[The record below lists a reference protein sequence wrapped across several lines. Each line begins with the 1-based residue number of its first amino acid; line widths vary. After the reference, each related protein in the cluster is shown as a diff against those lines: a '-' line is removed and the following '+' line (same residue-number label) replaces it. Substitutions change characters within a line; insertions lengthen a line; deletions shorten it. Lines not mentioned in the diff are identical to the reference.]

1 MKAVTLLIV
10 LLSNQGY
17 WLSNQTGTVSVQWSA
32 KAPLPEADLLW
43 ELMIGPVPLAKG
55 KVAMPAGG
63 KPADVAIKCPEV
75 RVRTN
80 VRWVYR
86 LQERASGKDLE
97 HGEARLQLFPSDLT
111 TNWPALLRDKR
122 LVIWDTPDRLPKL
135 FESAKVPF
143 HRADDA
149 TRIEQQAEVILIG
162 EDQLDDSTFGQ
173 SAVVAFAE
181 AGASV
186 MVLRQ
191 EKIAQLAGYAL
202 TPRPM
207 PSKLAWKLDHPLFN
221 ELSEADL
228 QNWLATTTAAA
239 TQPSSLPAIHLPA
252 DEPALELA
260 YWPRETPGKKP
271 APIEAAVIVKSVGT
285 GRIVLFQMPLR
296 DVQQDPRSQILLG
309 NAIAYLLTPPQ
320 PTLRPSERETENKN
334 DQPTTLPGDQP

>member
-1 MKAVTLLIV
+1 VKAVTLLIV

-32 KAPLPEADLLW
+32 KAALPEADLLW

-55 KVAMPAGG
+55 KVAMPADG
-63 KPADVAIKCPEV
+63 KPAEVAIKCPEV

-86 LQERASGKDLE
+86 LHERASGKELE
-97 HGEARLQLFPSDLT
+97 HDEMRLQLFPADLT
-111 TNWPALLRDKR
+111 NNWPALLRDKR
-122 LVIWDTPDRLPKL
+122 LVIWDAADGLPQL

-143 HRADDA
+143 RRADDA
-149 TRIEQQAEVILIG
+149 TRIERQAEIILVG

-173 SAVVAFAE
+173 SAVVALAE

-186 MVLRQ
+186 MVFRQ
-191 EKIAQLAGYAL
+191 EKIWQLAGYPL
-202 TPRPM
+202 SPRPM
-207 PSKLAWKLDHPLFN
+207 PTKLAWKLDHALFN
-221 ELSEADL
+221 QLSEADL
-228 QNWLATTTAAA
+228 QSWLATTAT
-239 TQPSSLPAIHLPA
+239 TQPSSLSAIQLPA

-285 GRIVLFQMPLR
+285 GRIVLFQLPLR

-309 NAIAYLLTPPQ
+309 NAIAYLLTSPQ
-320 PTLRPSERETENKN
+320 PTLRPSERETTEKK

>member
-1 MKAVTLLIV
+1 M
-10 LLSNQGY
+10 
-17 WLSNQTGTVSVQWSA
+17 
-32 KAPLPEADLLW
+32 PEADVLW

-55 KVAMPAGG
+55 KFAMPADG
-63 KPADVAIKCPEV
+63 KPAAVAVKCPEV

-86 LQERASGKDLE
+86 LQERASGEELE
-97 HGEARLQLFPSDLT
+97 QGERRLQLFPANVTS
-111 TNWPALLRDKR
+111 NWPALLRDKR
-122 LVIWDTPDRLPKL
+122 LVIWDAADRLPKL

-149 TRIEQQAEVILIG
+149 TRIEQQAEIILIG

-186 MVLRQ
+186 MVFRQ
-191 EKIAQLAGYAL
+191 EKLAQLAGYPL
-202 TPRPM
+202 SSRPM
-207 PSKLAWKLDHPLFN
+207 PTKLAWKLDHPLFN
-221 ELSEADL
+221 QLSETDL
-228 QNWLATTTAAA
+228 QNFLATTTAISPM
-239 TQPSSLPAIHLPA
+239 TQPASVAAIQLPA

-271 APIEAAVIVKSVGT
+271 APIEAAVVVKSVGT
-285 GRIVLFQMPLR
+285 GRIVLFQLPLR

-320 PTLRPSERETENKN
+320 PTLRPSERETIEKK